1 LLFRGLLALRNG
13 RSSLIT
19 YEVAETFTQ
28 RLAAQLS
35 AAFDLEK
42 LRRFHYVAIPRGGHV
57 VLGMLSYIL
66 DLPHEALAYP
76 PQDSSTPLVVVDDCA
91 LSGHRFA
98 RFLEQHPHEQVIFV
112 HLCSHPALREAI
124 LAAEPRVIACLAAY
138 DLKDLAEER
147 FPDPAERRHWQQRW
161 RERATGPLYW
171 VGLSEL
177 VIFPWNEPDR
187 PVWNPE
193 TNQVEDHWRLAS
205 PDRCLKNWGKLGLP
219 PKLDI
224 KAVVRIPDQVAY
236 TVQREDVTLCNLA
249 DETVYGLD
257 GVAADIWRALAAYG
271 DLSATRDYLLEIYAV
286 DAERVTADI
295 HSLVE
300 SLLAK
305 GLLEPVH
312 DLPPT

>member
-1 LLFRGLLALRNG
+1 
-13 RSSLIT
+13 
-19 YEVAETFTQ
+19 
-28 RLAAQLS
+28 
-35 AAFDLEK
+35 
-42 LRRFHYVAIPRGGHV
+42 
-57 VLGMLSYIL
+57 LSYIL
-66 DLPHEALAYP
+66 NLPARQLTSN
-76 PQDSSTPLVVVDDCA
+76 QDSTAPLVVVDDCS
-91 LSGHRFA
+91 LSGARFA
-98 RFLEQHPHEQVIFV
+98 EYLYEERRRPIIFAPLYAHPD
-112 HLCSHPALREAI
+112 LRAAI
-124 LAAEPRVIACLAAY
+124 LNEIPDVIGCLSAL
-138 DLKDLAEER
+138 DLKDLAPEVYPTPKAYNAWQKRWQARSKNR
-147 FPDPAERRHWQQRW
+147 FFWI
-161 RERATGPLYW
+161 
-171 VGLSEL
+171 GLPEL